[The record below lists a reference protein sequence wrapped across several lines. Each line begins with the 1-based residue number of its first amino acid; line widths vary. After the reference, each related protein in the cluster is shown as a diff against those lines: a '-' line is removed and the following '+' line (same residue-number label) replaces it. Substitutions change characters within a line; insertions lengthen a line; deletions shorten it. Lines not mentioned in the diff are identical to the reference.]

1 MDKQDKQEPGYFE
14 QTGQMFEEYV
24 RNRLMLLKLRA
35 TEKTARLA
43 SLLVIFLVLMMLAF
57 LILLFISMMAG
68 YYFAE
73 VTGSLFYGFGIVAL
87 IYVVLFVIVFL
98 LRKKYF
104 DPFITNTIV
113 RVFFDKTADDEQ
125 SEGIK

>member
-43 SLLVIFLVLMMLAF
+43 SLMLAF